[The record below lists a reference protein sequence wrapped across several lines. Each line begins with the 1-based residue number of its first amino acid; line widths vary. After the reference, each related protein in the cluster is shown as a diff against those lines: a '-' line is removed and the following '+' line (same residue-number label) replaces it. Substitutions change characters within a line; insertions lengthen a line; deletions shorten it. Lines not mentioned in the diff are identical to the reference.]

1 MFVFQIEMTSVLSVF
16 QIAVFLET
24 ELTSLIGVFQIV
36 LVAVSEIE

>member
-1 MFVFQIEMTSVLSVF
+1 MCVFQTELTSVLSVF